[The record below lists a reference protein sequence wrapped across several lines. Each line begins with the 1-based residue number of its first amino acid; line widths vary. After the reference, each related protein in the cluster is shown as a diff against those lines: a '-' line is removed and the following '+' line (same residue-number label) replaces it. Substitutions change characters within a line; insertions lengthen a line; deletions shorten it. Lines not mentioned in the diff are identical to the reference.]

1 MSTDSKTMMH
11 LSGADQRESGKGSEN
26 PAPSH
31 EKGVE
36 NSHLNLDKT
45 DEKSIANKLDQAS
58 KQEKREEQA
67 EKEANSKPPTRIAE
81 DHGNKPSRGARV
93 DEQIQ
98 LEEEA
103 ELRKKGIEP

>member
-11 LSGADQRESGKGSEN
+11 LSGADQRESGPGPQN

-45 DEKSIANKLDQAS
+45 DQKSIANKLDQAS

-67 EKEANSKPPTRIAE
+67 EKEANSKPPTRAAE
-81 DHGNKPSRGARV
+81 DVSVTLNISYSS
-93 DEQIQ
+93 
-98 LEEEA
+98 LY
-103 ELRKKGIEP
+103 

>member
-11 LSGADQRESGKGSEN
+11 LSGADQRESGKKPEN
-26 PAPSH
+26 SAPSH

-67 EKEANSKPPTRIAE
+67 ERAAQQQPPTRAAE
-81 DHGNKPSRGARV
+81 NVS
-93 DEQIQ
+93 
-98 LEEEA
+98 
-103 ELRKKGIEP
+103 LRAFL